1 MFPLEAAMNRCSFRS
16 AVLALALLAL
26 LETGYA
32 QKGGGASSGRTS
44 IPSRTTNTAPD
55 TNTQPLFISGRVI
68 MEGGGPLPE
77 PVAIERVCNGAA
89 RREGYTDFKGHFQ
102 LQLGGQNFNFQDAS
116 ENGSSTPS
124 SLSPVRTTS
133 LTSKGKPLDL
143 TGCEFKA
150 VLPGF
155 QSSILQIRSYVDTFQ
170 MDIGTIVLKRM
181 GDVNGATI
189 SSTTMAAPNNAR
201 QAFEKAR
208 KAAQGKK
215 LEEAE
220 KQLHKAV
227 EIYPN
232 FAAAWSLLGDV
243 EQQQQKL
250 EEARSAYTES
260 MAADPKY
267 VNPAFGMTLIAI
279 QEKKWEEAAKFSA
292 QVTSLNA
299 YAFPAAYYYN
309 AAANYNA
316 GNMAAAEASGRKFK
330 SIDNEHKHPEVS
342 LLLSQILSRKQ
353 DYAGAAQQI
362 RDFLLLVPAAPNAAE
377 LQAQAKSFEELSVA
391 KKQ

>member
-1 MFPLEAAMNRCSFRS
+1 MNRCSFRS
-16 AVLALALLAL
+16 AVLALVLSALLGTA
-26 LETGYA
+26 YA
-32 QKGGGASSGRTS
+32 QKGGSASSGRTS
-44 IPSRTTNTAPD
+44 TPSRTNTVPD
-55 TNTQPLFISGRVI
+55 TSTQPLFISGHVI
-68 MEGGGPLPE
+68 LEGGGPLPE
-77 PVAIERVCNGAA
+77 PVAIERVCNGMV

-116 ENGSSTPS
+116 ENGSPGSS
-124 SLSPVRTTS
+124 SLSPVRTSS
-133 LTSKGKPLDL
+133 LGAKGKPLDL

-150 VLPGF
+150 ILPGF
-155 QSSILQIRSYVDTFQ
+155 QSSILQIRSYVDTFE

-181 GDVNGATI
+181 GDVSGATI
-189 SSTTMAAPNNAR
+189 SSTTMAAPNHAR
-201 QAFEKAR
+201 QAFEKGR
-208 KAAQGKK
+208 KAAQDKK

-250 EEARSAYTES
+250 EEARSAYTQS
-260 MAADPKY
+260 IAADPKY
-267 VNPAFGMTLIAI
+267 VNPAFGMALIAI
-279 QEKKWEEAAKFSA
+279 QEKKWEEAAKFTA

-299 YAFPAAYYYN
+299 YAFPVAYYYN
-309 AAANYNA
+309 AAANYNS
-316 GNMAAAEASGRKFK
+316 GNMAAAEESGRKFK
-330 SIDNEHKHPEVS
+330 AIDNDHKHPEVS

-362 RDFLLLVPAAPNAAE
+362 RDYLAIMPNAANATE
-377 LQAQAKSFEELSVA
+377 LEAQAKSFEELSVA